1 LFMGMMM
8 MIGFSLCERF
18 HGVVFT

>member
-18 HGVVFT
+18 HRVVFT